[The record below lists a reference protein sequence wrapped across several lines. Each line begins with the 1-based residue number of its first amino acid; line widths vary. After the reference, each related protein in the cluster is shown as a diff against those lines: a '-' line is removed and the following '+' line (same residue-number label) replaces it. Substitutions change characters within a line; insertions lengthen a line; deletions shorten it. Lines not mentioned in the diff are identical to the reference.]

1 MGNTQQHPHA
11 VSLRQATVGVVSG
24 QEAVL
29 QVDHGL
35 ADLLVTGQQVIVV
48 DGDFQVFVLGQEAG
62 HLVQPG

>member
-1 MGNTQQHPHA
+1 MGKTQQHPRA
-11 VSLRQATVGVVSG
+11 VGLWQATVGVVSG

-48 DGDFQVFVLGQEAG
+48 DRDFQVFILGQETG
-62 HLVQPG
+62 HLIQPG